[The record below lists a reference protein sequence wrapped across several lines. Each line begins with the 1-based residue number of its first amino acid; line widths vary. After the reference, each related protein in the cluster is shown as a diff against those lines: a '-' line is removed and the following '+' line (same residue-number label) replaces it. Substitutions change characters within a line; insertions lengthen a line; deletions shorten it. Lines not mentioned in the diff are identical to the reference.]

1 MYEDIIDLPHHVS
14 ERHPRMSMMD
24 RAAQFSPFAAL
35 TGYDVA
41 IKETARLTDKKI
53 ELTDEMQ
60 AQLNDRLN
68 LLQDE
73 LCNSPT
79 VEITYFIPDN
89 YKEGGS
95 YHTLQGQIKRI
106 DSVERIV
113 CLCDGTSIH
122 FDDIL
127 DISGELF
134 RMRECNYL
142 EGRTS
147 H

>member
-14 ERHPRMSMMD
+14 ERRPRMSMMN

-35 TGYDVA
+35 TGYDSA

-53 ELTDEMQ
+53 ELTEEMQ
-60 AQLNDRLN
+60 AQLSERIN
-68 LLQDE
+68 LLRDE
-73 LCNSPT
+73 LHKSPT
-79 VEITYFIPDN
+79 VEITYFVPDD

-106 DSVERIV
+106 DDVEQIFR
-113 CLCDGTSIH
+113 LCDGTCIH

-127 DISGELF
+127 DISNELF
-134 RMRECNYL
+134 KMQ
-142 EGRTS
+142 S
-147 H
+147 P

>member
-14 ERHPRMSMMD
+14 ERRPRMSMMD

-35 TGYDVA
+35 TGYDSA

-53 ELTDEMQ
+53 ELTEEMQ
-60 AQLNDRLN
+60 AQLSERIN
-68 LLQDE
+68 LLRDE
-73 LCNSPT
+73 LHKSPT
-79 VEITYFIPDN
+79 VEITYFVPDD

-106 DSVERIV
+106 DDVERIFR
-113 CLCDGTSIH
+113 LCDGTCIH

-127 DISGELF
+127 DISSESFKLQ
-134 RMRECNYL
+134 
-142 EGRTS
+142 S
-147 H
+147 P

>member
-14 ERHPRMSMMD
+14 ERRPRMSMMN

-35 TGYDVA
+35 TGYDSA

-53 ELTDEMQ
+53 ELTEEMQ
-60 AQLNDRLN
+60 AQLSERIN
-68 LLQDE
+68 LLRDE
-73 LCNSPT
+73 LHKSPT
-79 VEITYFIPDN
+79 VEITYFVPDD

-106 DSVERIV
+106 DDVERIFR
-113 CLCDGTSIH
+113 LCDGTCIH

-127 DISGELF
+127 DISSELF
-134 RMRECNYL
+134 KMQ
-142 EGRTS
+142 S
-147 H
+147 P

>member
-14 ERHPRMSMMD
+14 ERRPRMSMMN

-35 TGYDVA
+35 TGYDSA

-53 ELTDEMQ
+53 ELTEEMQ
-60 AQLNDRLN
+60 AQLSERIN
-68 LLQDE
+68 LLRDE
-73 LCNSPT
+73 LHKSPT
-79 VEITYFIPDN
+79 VEITYFVPDD

-106 DSVERIV
+106 DDVERIFR
-113 CLCDGTSIH
+113 LCDGTCIH

-127 DISGELF
+127 DISSELF
-134 RMRECNYL
+134 KMP
-142 EGRTS
+142 S
-147 H
+147 P

>member
-1 MYEDIIDLPHHVS
+1 
-14 ERHPRMSMMD
+14 
-24 RAAQFSPFAAL
+24 
-35 TGYDVA
+35 
-41 IKETARLTDKKI
+41 
-53 ELTDEMQ
+53 MQ

-134 RMRECNYL
+134 RMQECNYL